1 MIFSNIMIDIGYF
14 VTRILYWRN
23 EVLFQIHTLLILSL
37 SKILSIVLPT
47 FILMAISNVLAQ

>member
-1 MIFSNIMIDIGYF
+1 MIFSKIMIDIGYF